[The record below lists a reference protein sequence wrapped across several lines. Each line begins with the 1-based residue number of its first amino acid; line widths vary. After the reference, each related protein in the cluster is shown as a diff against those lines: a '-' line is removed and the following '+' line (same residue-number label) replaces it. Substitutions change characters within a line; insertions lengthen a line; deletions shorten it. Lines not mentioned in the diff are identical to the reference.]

1 MKSESV
7 LNWRR
12 IKIHYRILNKWN
24 ACIRIYQKKKPSKQ
38 WPQLKKSKLN
48 TKKQKKKKSRNTLDW
63 SGSQWNG
70 KQKSIENICVMKAWF
85 VEVSKTDKPL
95 ARLVGEK
102 KKKIRDISGRL
113 VIGNKRGDIITNSK
127 GT

>member
-12 IKIHYRILNKWN
+12 IKIHYWILNKWN
-24 ACIRIYQKKKPSKQ
+24 ACIRIHQKKKKPSKQ
-38 WPQLKKSKLN
+38 WPQVKKSKLN
-48 TKKQKKKKSRNTLDW
+48 TKKKKKKSWNNLDW
-63 SGSQWNG
+63 SGNHWNG

-85 VEVSKTDKPL
+85 VEISKTDKPL
-95 ARLVGEK
+95 ARLVGK
-102 KKKIRDISGRL
+102 KKKIRHISGRL
-113 VIGNKRGDIITNSK
+113 VIRNKRGDIITNST